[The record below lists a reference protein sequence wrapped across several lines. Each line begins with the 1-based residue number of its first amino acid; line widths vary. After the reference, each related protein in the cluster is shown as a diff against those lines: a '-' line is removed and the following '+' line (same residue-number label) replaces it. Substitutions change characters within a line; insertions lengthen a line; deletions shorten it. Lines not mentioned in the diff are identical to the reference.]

1 MMKYI
6 ILLGLLLTGCQ
17 MYETF
22 LTRQVNERFTENIE
36 DISGDINIYHIVIGR
51 NGSSWTGVG
60 YSVGLY
66 CQQSESND
74 SDLSILGVRIY
85 YNGSSWKFIEGIT
98 LRTDDELIRL
108 SSNNPSRQVIGNGV
122 IESLYLPILYE
133 NHVENLVKTS
143 TLSFQLNSDYREDII
158 EVSPTTINSIR
169 EFFNDY
175 PQCSNYSSHLKQ
187 MGIEKPDK

>member
-17 MYETF
+17 LYETY
-22 LTRQVNERFTENIE
+22 LTRQVNERFTETIE
-36 DISGDINIYHIVIGR
+36 DISGDINIHHIVIWK
-51 NGSSWTGVG
+51 NISYLSGVG

-66 CQQSESND
+66 CEQSDSND

-108 SSNNPSRQVIGNGV
+108 SSNNPYRGVIGGGV
-122 IESLYLPILYE
+122 IESLYLPIFSE
-133 NHVENLVKTS
+133 NYIDNLVNTL
-143 TLSFQLNSDYREDII
+143 TLSFQLDSDYREDII

-175 PQCSNYSSHLKQ
+175 PQCSDNSIL
-187 MGIEKPDK
+187 